1 MPPPTPPR
9 RRMAFNYDSDDL
21 WIPATAV
28 SSAPSVSAASETDRS
43 TWAIPSDPPTPQ
55 LAGATLSTPA
65 LDGAVSVPRAPAAT
79 TAPVDI
85 EAWSASALQSLSIA
99 TVQTGADGAQLQ
111 IPLVDPPMSAPVP
124 VTRRMPAAQIAASHL
139 IPRRAPPTKRELM
152 VKGNEGSRARRR
164 WENNNLVHVP
174 NVTPPSAEDM
184 LPRPTHRMATV
195 PYQVASDWDTAPAT
209 GHGRTSLLRDQAAF
223 KFAAAAYA
231 RKTQQLLSG
240 LATGLAKGEVP
251 RDLRET
257 AKRSP
262 VVRAWVRALEEPLR
276 KWVAEQKN
284 IEGGVLAE
292 TDVETETEVETEV
305 ETEAETEAETDDEGW
320 VRVDGDNFRDGEDVV
335 LYTGRRS
342 AKEVSDPHKQAP
354 AMVFDSIGDD
364 ETAAFKRWLAHAISE
379 YYGLES
385 YSVTLANPTRRVVYV
400 GASQPSTAEAT
411 DKNKTKKKRRKHMN
425 HMHARLRNAELPRPL
440 WEVVC

>member
-1 MPPPTPPR
+1 MPPPTPSR
-9 RRMAFNYDSDDL
+9 RSTAFNYDSDDL

-28 SSAPSVSAASETDRS
+28 PSAPSVSAASETDRS

-55 LAGATLSTPA
+55 LAGAALSTPA

-79 TAPVDI
+79 NAPVDI
-85 EAWSASALQSLSIA
+85 EAWTASALQSLSIT

-111 IPLVDPPMSAPVP
+111 IPLVDPPLSVP
-124 VTRRMPAAQIAASHL
+124 VTRRVPAAQIAASRL

-184 LPRPTHRMATV
+184 LPRPTHPVTTV
-195 PYQVASDWDTAPAT
+195 PYQVASAWDTAPAT
-209 GHGRTSLLRDQAAF
+209 GYERASLLRDQAAF

-231 RKTQQLLSG
+231 RKTQQLRSG

-292 TDVETETEVETEV
+292 TDVETETEVETE
-305 ETEAETEAETDDEGW
+305 AETDDEGW

-354 AMVFDSIGDD
+354 AMVFDAIGDD

-400 GASQPSTAEAT
+400 GASQPSTTDTA
-411 DKNKTKKKRRKHMN
+411 DKNKTKKKRRKHRN